1 MRTRATVLSMLAL
14 AMLGVLLW
22 GGPVMNLWDR
32 AFADPCPSTAHAPD
46 CVAQLPAHVTN
57 RWDSVSD
64 NEAVL
69 SLDIPDTPTAYL
81 TVSEAN
87 RLGVR
92 TDDDVRVTVFD
103 REVIE
108 VTAPSGQRT
117 ETETHWFAVALRYL
131 ATSGVA
137 ILAVMAIARKL
148 GGDPRRAA
156 RCAAIGTV
164 AGLCAGTAVSTTLSM
179 PMTFAV
185 AIIVSVA
192 VSFARQPRPL
202 TNTPFT

>member
-22 GGPVMNLWDR
+22 GGPVTNLWAR
-32 AFADPCPSTAHAPD
+32 AFAEPCPTTGLATD

-69 SLDIPDTPTAYL
+69 SLDLPDTPAAYL

-87 RLGVR
+87 RLGIR

-103 REVIE
+103 GEVVE
-108 VTAPSGQRT
+108 VTAPSGQRA
-117 ETETHWFAVALRYL
+117 ETETHWFAAAVRFL
-131 ATSGVA
+131 AASLVA
-137 ILAVMAIARKL
+137 IIAVMAVSRRL
-148 GGDPRRAA
+148 GADPRRAA
-156 RCAAIGTV
+156 LCTAAGTV
-164 AGLCAGTAVSTTLSM
+164 VGLCAGTAVSTTLAM
-179 PMTFAV
+179 PVTFAV
-185 AIIVSVA
+185 AVIVSVA
-192 VSFARQPRPL
+192 VSFVRQARPL

>member
-22 GGPVMNLWDR
+22 GGPVANLWAR
-32 AFADPCPSTAHAPD
+32 AFADPCPASAHAPD
-46 CVAQLPAHVTN
+46 CVAELPAHVTN

-69 SLDIPDTPTAYL
+69 SLDIPDSPTAYL

-87 RLGVR
+87 RIGVR

-103 REVIE
+103 REVVE
-108 VTAPSGQRT
+108 VTAASGQRA
-117 ETETHWFAVALRYL
+117 ETETRWFAAALRFL
-131 ATSGVA
+131 AASAVA
-137 ILAVMAIARKL
+137 ILIVMAVAHRL
-148 GGDPRRAA
+148 GVDPRRAA
-156 RCAAIGTV
+156 LCAAIGTV
-164 AGLCAGTAVSTTLSM
+164 AGLCAGTAVSTTLTM
-179 PMTFAV
+179 PVTFAV

-192 VSFARQPRPL
+192 VSFTRQARPL